1 MKTWIRSVLFLGA
14 LAVCGFG
21 AAEAKDVLRI
31 GSEGAYP
38 PFNMIDKDGNLQGF
52 DIDIAKALC
61 DEMKVECKF
70 VTQDWD
76 GIIPGLLAKKYDA
89 IVASMSDTP
98 ERRKAVA
105 FSNKYYSNM
114 LRFAAPKGTA
124 LKPTEDGMKGK
135 TIGAQRATIAAQY
148 AKEKFKGS
156 EVKVYDTQENAWLD
170 LGAGRTDAVLA
181 DMLVAYEWLNT
192 PEGQN
197 YAFLGDS
204 FDIDDHIAIAV
215 RKQDKDLVKKLNAA
229 IEAIRA
235 NGTYAKINAKYFPF
249 DIY

>member
-1 MKTWIRSVLFLGA
+1 MKTWIRSL
-14 LAVCGFG
+14 LAVGAMMVAG
-21 AAEAKDVLRI
+21 SAAAEAKDVLRI

-76 GIIPGLLAKKYDA
+76 GIIPGLLSKKYDA

-98 ERRKAVA
+98 ERRKAVG

-114 LRFAAPKGTA
+114 LRFAAPKGTKLA
-124 LKPTEDGMKGK
+124 PTADGMKGK

-148 AKEKFKGS
+148 AKEHFPGA

-170 LGAGRTDAVLA
+170 LATGRTDVVLA
-181 DMLVAYEWLNT
+181 DMLVAYEWLST
-192 PEGQN
+192 PDGAD
-197 YAFLGDS
+197 YAFLGEP
-204 FDIDDHIAIAV
+204 FDIDDKISIAV
-215 RKQDKDLVKKLNAA
+215 RKQDKDLAKKLNAA
-229 IEAIRA
+229 IDAIRA
-235 NGTYAKINAKYFPF
+235 NGTYQKINAKYFPF

>member
-1 MKTWIRSVLFLGA
+1 VKNWIRSL
-14 LAVCGFG
+14 LAVG
-21 AAEAKDVLRI
+21 AMVVAGSAAANAKDVLRI

-61 DEMKVECKF
+61 VEMKVECKF

-76 GIIPGLLAKKYDA
+76 GIIPGLLSKKYDA

-124 LKPTEDGMKGK
+124 LAPTAEGMKGK

-148 AKEKFKGS
+148 AKEHFAGS

-170 LGAGRTDAVLA
+170 LAAGRTDAVLA
-181 DMLVAYEWLNT
+181 DMLVAYEWLGT
-192 PEGQN
+192 PDGAKYE
-197 YAFLGDS
+197 FLGKP
-204 FDIDDHIAIAV
+204 FDIDDKISIAV

-229 IEAIRA
+229 IDAIRA

>member
-1 MKTWIRSVLFLGA
+1 MKNWIRSL
-14 LAVCGFG
+14 LAVG
-21 AAEAKDVLRI
+21 AMMVAGSAVAEAKDVLRI

-76 GIIPGLLAKKYDA
+76 GIIPGLLSKKYDA

-114 LRFAAPKGTA
+114 LRFAAPKGTKLA
-124 LKPTEDGMKGK
+124 PTADGMKGK

-148 AKEKFKGS
+148 AKEHFPGA

-170 LGAGRTDAVLA
+170 LAAGRTDVVLA
-181 DMLVAYEWLNT
+181 DMLVAYEWLST
-192 PEGQN
+192 PDGAD
-197 YAFLGDS
+197 YAFLGEP
-204 FDIDDHIAIAV
+204 FDIDDKISIAV
-215 RKQDKDLVKKLNAA
+215 RKQDKDLAKKLNAA
-229 IEAIRA
+229 IDAIRA
-235 NGTYAKINAKYFPF
+235 NGTYQKINAKYFPF

>member
-1 MKTWIRSVLFLGA
+1 MKNWIRSLLAVGA
-14 LAVCGFG
+14 LVVAGSA

-38 PFNMIDKDGNLQGF
+38 PFNMIDKDGKLTGF
-52 DIDIAKALC
+52 DIDIANALC
-61 DEMKVECKF
+61 AEMKVECVF
-70 VTQDWD
+70 VAQDWD

-124 LKPTEDGMKGK
+124 LKPTEEGLKGK

-148 AKEKFKGS
+148 AKEHFKGA
-156 EVKVYDTQENAWLD
+156 EAKVYDTQENAWLD
-170 LGAGRTDAVLA
+170 LAAGRTDAVLA
-181 DMLVAYEWLNT
+181 DMYVAYEWLNSAD
-192 PEGQN
+192 GAN
-197 YAFLGDS
+197 FAFLGEPI
-204 FDIDDHIAIAV
+204 DIKDHIAIAV
-215 RKQDKDLVKKLNAA
+215 RKQDKELVKKLNAA
-229 IEAIRA
+229 IDAIRA

>member
-1 MKTWIRSVLFLGA
+1 MKNWIRSL
-14 LAVCGFG
+14 LAVGAMMVAG
-21 AAEAKDVLRI
+21 SAAAEAKDVLRI

-76 GIIPGLLAKKYDA
+76 GIIPGLLSKKYDA

-98 ERRKAVA
+98 ERRKAVG

-114 LRFAAPKGTA
+114 LRFAAPKGTKLA
-124 LKPTEDGMKGK
+124 PTADGMKGK

-148 AKEKFKGS
+148 AKEHFPGA

-170 LGAGRTDAVLA
+170 LAAGRTDVVLA
-181 DMLVAYEWLNT
+181 DMLVAYEWLST
-192 PEGQN
+192 PDGAD
-197 YAFLGDS
+197 YAFLGEP
-204 FDIDDHIAIAV
+204 FDIDDKISIAV
-215 RKQDKDLVKKLNAA
+215 RKQDKDLAKKLNDA
-229 IEAIRA
+229 IDAIRA
-235 NGTYAKINAKYFPF
+235 NGTYQKINAKYFPF

>member
-1 MKTWIRSVLFLGA
+1 MKNWIRSL
-14 LAVCGFG
+14 LAVGAMMVAG
-21 AAEAKDVLRI
+21 SAAAEAKDVLRI

-76 GIIPGLLAKKYDA
+76 GIIPGLLSKKYDA

-114 LRFAAPKGTA
+114 LRFAAPKGTKLA
-124 LKPTEDGMKGK
+124 PTADGMKGK

-148 AKEKFKGS
+148 AKEHFPGA

-170 LGAGRTDAVLA
+170 LAAGRTDVVLA
-181 DMLVAYEWLNT
+181 DMLVAYEWLST
-192 PEGQN
+192 PDGAD
-197 YAFLGDS
+197 YAFLGEP
-204 FDIDDHIAIAV
+204 FDIDDKISIAV
-215 RKQDKDLVKKLNAA
+215 RKQDKDLAKKLNAA
-229 IEAIRA
+229 IDAIRA
-235 NGTYAKINAKYFPF
+235 NGTYQKINAKYFPF